1 MTKKRK
7 CPPSYHK
14 KELIGNV
21 THPVDSIVDF
31 MVPLGTKWTI
41 QNSLLVL
48 GCFKDCK
55 ETIEI
60 EYIGFHKRQL
70 IFVIASKKTAW
81 FICDH
86 ERFVRILNMRIKE
99 VPMNKDLKN
108 DIIKH
113 RLITICVLKYN
124 ITPDLANIIFKFLGF
139 KLLGYRPLTNI

>member
-7 CPPSYHK
+7 YPSYDK
-14 KELIGNV
+14 KELRGNV
-21 THPVDSIVDF
+21 THPVDSNLDF
-31 MVPLGTKWTI
+31 TVPEGAVWNI
-41 QNSLLVL
+41 QNNLK
-48 GCFKDCK
+48 CFKDCK
-55 ETIEI
+55 ETIK
-60 EYIGFHKRQL
+60 YIGCYKRQL
-70 IFVIASKKTAW
+70 IFKIGSKKTSW

-86 ERFVRILNMRIKE
+86 ERFVKILNMRIKE